1 MHPPVS
7 IELSAVKNPVSAE
20 LSAVTK
26 PVSVELSA
34 VKKPVLVELS
44 AVAGWELKKEE
55 KIRHMFP
62 CLETF
67 SYLCPPERYA
77 NEYDETIQVAAGCR

>member
-34 VKKPVLVELS
+34 VAKTVSVELS
-44 AVAGWELKKEE
+44 AVVGWELKKGRKNAVHVSLLGNILLSLHVD
-55 KIRHMFP
+55 KIAIF
-62 CLETF
+62 
-67 SYLCPPERYA
+67 YY
-77 NEYDETIQVAAGCR
+77 YDETI